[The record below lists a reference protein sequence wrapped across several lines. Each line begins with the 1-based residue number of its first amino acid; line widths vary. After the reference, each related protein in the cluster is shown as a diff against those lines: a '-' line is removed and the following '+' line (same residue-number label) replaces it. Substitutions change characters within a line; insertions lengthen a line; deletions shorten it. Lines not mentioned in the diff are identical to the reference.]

1 MLNEPLKAIQEQ
13 LQDGIAKGYWS
24 LEQLDKPSAG
34 WIANT
39 HVDKRTFPDG
49 YQGIQHRN
57 LLRDYYPEA
66 VQASP
71 DPHDFVE
78 PTAELRCSKSHICS
92 PEPTEQR
99 MGTGPVQRDGDHQ
112 LEHER
117 RSENGNREGQ
127 TELASEGEHAARSP
141 GMPLDW

>member
-34 WIANT
+34 WVANT

-71 DPHDFVE
+71 DPHDFAE
-78 PTAELRCSKSHICS
+78 PTAELRSDHAPLPTGRGTDPLVSNGHHQ
-92 PEPTEQR
+92 PRDEPA
-99 MGTGPVQRDGDHQ
+99 
-112 LEHER
+112 
-117 RSENGNREGQ
+117 SEGSNREGQ
-127 TELASEGEHAARSP
+127 AELATEGGSAPRSS
-141 GMPLDW
+141 GSALDW